1 MVERRLLH
9 RTMERGLGPRTKALA
24 PASGPVALQGWHE
37 METEMGWSRG
47 GWCRGAMAEVA
58 ATVGAGGAEEDAAA
72 AIAAA
77 ADPADSLRRREASSV
92 VGPSPAGA
100 AGPPAPGTLL
110 HRPPPVPVAGGSWA
124 SAWAGAW
131 AGVVALA
138 LAAASASAG
147 TTASGSA
154 ARGGTETTA
163 SARPP
168 LSSTLTM
175 HVAPMASSSALGP
188 PGTTAEGCSSAA
200 ARFDAHRT
208 QLALGGG
215 VFWPPPWP
223 PNAVAWCGR
232 KPQLP
237 GAPTCAAE
245 GAVAAKLAGPGADSS
260 AAEVVM
266 ADASLVSVQ

>member
-1 MVERRLLH
+1 
-9 RTMERGLGPRTKALA
+9 
-24 PASGPVALQGWHE
+24 
-37 METEMGWSRG
+37 
-47 GWCRGAMAEVA
+47 MAEVA

-77 ADPADSLRRREASSV
+77 AADPDDSLRRREASSV

-131 AGVVALA
+131 AGVVA

-245 GAVAAKLAGPGADSS
+245 GAVAAKLAAKLAGPGADSS

-266 ADASLVSVQ
+266 ADASLVVGSIIISNVRARTRVSIIYYDESYYYF